1 MLSGNY
7 RIICTYILVGF
18 LQTHKPPISHP
29 KWDWSI
35 TQFHL
40 RKKEKKKER
49 KKKKKK
55 TQYTYSNYSFTCDIF
70 QHVYVAYPF
79 LYLRPYRMDL
89 CLVDCWIYNSP
100 EEDHL
105 VEKLANVFRENN
117 IIIIIIIIPCAF
129 AEKSIALIFSFWR
142 AIPTRFL
149 FIYRVP
155 NLTGFAWV
163 GIIIG
168 WWNIWLNRN
177 EKQKTKSGRCHLNV
191 YLIISCSSKLKNI
204 GLQGVGKGE
213 SRVYA

>member
-18 LQTHKPPISHP
+18 LQISPLYHIQNGTGP
-29 KWDWSI
+29 LHSFTLGKRK
-35 TQFHL
+35 
-40 RKKEKKKER
+40 RKKRER
-49 KKKKKK
+49 KKKK

-117 IIIIIIIIPCAF
+117 IIIIIIIPCAF
-129 AEKSIALIFSFWR
+129 AEKSIALIFSF
-142 AIPTRFL
+142 
-149 FIYRVP
+149 
-155 NLTGFAWV
+155 
-163 GIIIG
+163 
-168 WWNIWLNRN
+168 
-177 EKQKTKSGRCHLNV
+177 
-191 YLIISCSSKLKNI
+191 
-204 GLQGVGKGE
+204 
-213 SRVYA
+213 